1 VTAMPHL
8 RFIGIRLASLLG
20 LLLVLSFVLFLL
32 QEVSGADPVAAT
44 IGANAS
50 PEAVAA
56 ARARLGLDEP
66 ALARYLSFV
75 TGIATG
81 DLGTSFRTRRPV
93 MQDIT
98 AYLPAT
104 MELVLVA
111 FAVALL
117 LGLAFAVS
125 SMLRWPLSGPFR
137 GLLFLGSTAPT
148 FMLGIV
154 GLIVFY
160 KMLGWLP
167 ASGRGGVEGGPTG
180 LSILDSLLAGDLP
193 AAGDAVAHVAL
204 PALALAV
211 GPALAIGRVLRSS
224 LTDTLRSDHVRTA
237 TAKGLSELQVLRK
250 HVLRNSLNATLS
262 MGALQLGFMFGGVL
276 LIEGVFTWGGLGSYL
291 LASLPVSDFPAI
303 AGVTFVLGG
312 LYVVVNAVAD
322 VLQSAADPRI
332 SVS

>member
-1 VTAMPHL
+1 MSHL
-8 RFIGIRLASLLG
+8 RFVGLRLASLLG
-20 LLLVLSFVLFLL
+20 LLWFLSLVLFVL

-44 IGANAS
+44 IGGNAP

-56 ARARLGLDEP
+56 ARARLGLDDP
-66 ALARYLSFV
+66 APQRYLVFLAGLAS
-75 TGIATG
+75 G

-93 MQDIT
+93 TEDLM

-104 MELVLVA
+104 VELVLVA
-111 FAVALL
+111 FVIALL
-117 LGLAFAVS
+117 LGVVFAVS
-125 SMLRWPLSGPFR
+125 SMLRWPLSAVFR
-137 GLLFLGSTAPT
+137 GLLFVGSTAPT

-160 KMLGWLP
+160 KLLGWLP
-167 ASGRGGVEGGPTG
+167 ASGRGGVEDGPTG
-180 LSILDSLLAGDLP
+180 LTILDSLLAGDLP
-193 AAGDAVAHVAL
+193 ATGDALAHITL

-211 GPALAIGRVLRSS
+211 GPALAVGRVLRSS

-237 TAKGLSELQVLRK
+237 TAKGLTEAQVLGR
-250 HVLRNSLNATLS
+250 HVLRNSLNAALS
-262 MGALQLGFMFGGVL
+262 MSALQLGFMFGGVL

-291 LASLPVSDFPAI
+291 GASLPVSDFPAI

-312 LYVVVNAVAD
+312 LYVVVNTVAD
-322 VLQSAADPRI
+322 VLQSVADPRI

>member
-1 VTAMPHL
+1 MPHL
-8 RFIGIRLASLLG
+8 RFLAVRLASLLG

-44 IGANAS
+44 IGGNAS

-56 ARARLGLDEP
+56 ARERLGLDDP
-66 ALARYLSFV
+66 APERYLAFV
-75 TGIATG
+75 GGLVTG

-93 MQDIT
+93 MEDIS

-104 MELVLVA
+104 LELVLVS
-111 FAVALL
+111 FVAALV
-117 LGLAFAVS
+117 LGTLFAVS
-125 SMLRWPLSGPFR
+125 SMLRWRLSGLFR

-160 KMLGWLP
+160 KLLGWLP
-167 ASGRGGVEGGPTG
+167 ASGRGGVTGGPTG
-180 LSILDSLLAGDLP
+180 MTILDSLLAGDL
-193 AAGDAVAHVAL
+193 AAVGDALAHVAL
-204 PALALAV
+204 PAAALAV

-224 LTDTLRSDHVRTA
+224 LTETLRSDHVRTA
-237 TAKGLSELQVLRK
+237 TAKGLSESQVLRR
-250 HVLRNSLNATLS
+250 HVLRNSLNAALS
-262 MGALQLGFMFGGVL
+262 MSALQLGFMFGGVL

-291 LASLPVSDFPAI
+291 SASLPVADFPAI

-312 LYVVVNAVAD
+312 LYVVVNTVAD
-322 VLQSAADPRI
+322 LLQSVADPRI

>member
-1 VTAMPHL
+1 MPHL
-8 RFIGIRLASLLG
+8 RFLGYRLASLLG
-20 LLLVLSFVLFLL
+20 LLLVLSLVLFVL
-32 QEVSGADPVAAT
+32 QEISGADPVAAT
-44 IGANAS
+44 IGGNAS

-56 ARARLGLDEP
+56 ARERLGLDDP
-66 ALARYLSFV
+66 APARYLGFLGGLV
-75 TGIATG
+75 TG

-93 MQDIT
+93 MQDMS
-98 AYLPAT
+98 AYLPPT

-117 LGLAFAVS
+117 LGVAFAVS

-137 GLLFLGSTAPT
+137 GLLFVGSTAPT

-154 GLIVFY
+154 GLVVFY
-160 KMLGWLP
+160 KLLGWLP
-167 ASGRGGVEGGPTG
+167 ASGRGGVEDGPTG
-180 LSILDSLLAGDLP
+180 MTILDSLLAGDL
-193 AAGDAVAHVAL
+193 AATGDALAHIAL

-224 LTDTLRSDHVRTA
+224 LTVTLGSDHVRTA
-237 TAKGLSELQVLRK
+237 TAKGLSEFQVLRR
-250 HVLRNSLNATLS
+250 HVLRNSLNAALS
-262 MGALQLGFMFGGVL
+262 LSALQLGFMFGGVL
-276 LIEGVFTWGGLGSYL
+276 LVEGVFTWGGVGSYL

-322 VLQSAADPRI
+322 VLQSVADPRI